1 MTIASMGNS
10 QIGVLKNAIVE
21 NNEEDV
27 KGFIANQQ
35 TRPLLE
41 QKLNRKGDTA
51 IVFCARHGRLN
62 LIELLV
68 NAGCN
73 LKAVNHDNKN
83 ALDVSL
89 QALLPDDGN
98 ILHHHFC
105 PYSCAESEHT
115 FEFTDLIRY
124 LLRKGVTGQF
134 LNRLILFAMNNDNVI
149 KELIDL
155 LPDLTSTDYRIVGL
169 LLQVTVWYEQYGN
182 LLMLLQGGANIDD
195 FWRATFMPTI
205 RPSQSFQHAPWP
217 LEDEYEGEYEVTLPA
232 DSDAIQNLKLAF
244 IQDWRADWNDGENPN
259 AQFRAGLQL
268 TPDGA
273 VYFIRASSSR
283 WLMSQI
289 IADVNKYLPKS
300 CSGPDLRNSRLI
312 DYMITADYPFSVE
325 ECTHVQLKFGIE
337 FKEYE
342 DYRNS
347 VRSLRHLCRAVIRAS
362 CHLNVFYAMKRLKN
376 VPNTLKDYLT
386 ISTPLV

>member
-1 MTIASMGNS
+1 MGNS

-21 NNEEDV
+21 NNEEVV
-27 KGFIANQQ
+27 KGLIANQQ

-115 FEFTDLIRY
+115 FEFNDLIRY

-155 LPDLTSTDYRIVGL
+155 LPDLSSTDYRIVGL
-169 LLQVTVWYEQYGN
+169 LLQVTVWYEQFDN
-182 LLMLLQGGANIDD
+182 LLTLLQDGAKIDD

-205 RPSQSFQHAPWP
+205 RPSQSFQHTPWP
-217 LEDEYEGEYEVTLPA
+217 IEDEYEGEYEVSLPA

-300 CSGPDLRNSRLI
+300 CSGPDLKNSRLI

-342 DYRNS
+342 DYRTS
-347 VRSLRHLCRAVIRAS
+347 VRSLRHLCRAVIRAN
-362 CHLNVFYAMKRLKN
+362 CHRNVFYAMKRLKN

-386 ISTPLV
+386 ISTPLA

>member
-1 MTIASMGNS
+1 MGNS

-21 NNEEDV
+21 NNEEVV
-27 KGFIANQQ
+27 KGLIANQQ

-115 FEFTDLIRY
+115 FVFNDLIRY

-155 LPDLTSTDYRIVGL
+155 LPDLSSTDYRIVGL
-169 LLQVTVWYEQYGN
+169 LLQVTVWYEQFDN
-182 LLMLLQGGANIDD
+182 LLTLLQDGANIDD

-205 RPSQSFQHAPWP
+205 RPSQSFQHTPWP
-217 LEDEYEGEYEVTLPA
+217 IEDEYEGEYEVSLPA

-300 CSGPDLRNSRLI
+300 CSGPDLKNSRLI

-342 DYRNS
+342 DYRTS
-347 VRSLRHLCRAVIRAS
+347 VRSLRHLCRAVIRAN
-362 CHLNVFYAMKRLKN
+362 CHLNVFYALKRLKN

>member
-21 NNEEDV
+21 NNEEV
-27 KGFIANQQ
+27 IKGLIANQQ
-35 TRPLLE
+35 TKPLLE

-51 IVFCARHGRLN
+51 IIFCARHGRLN

-73 LKAVNHDNKN
+73 LKAVNSDNKN

-105 PYSCAESEHT
+105 PYSCAESEHS

-149 KELIDL
+149 QELIDL

-169 LLQVTVWYEQYGN
+169 LLQVTVWYEQFDN
-182 LLMLLQGGANIDD
+182 LLTLLQGGANIDD

-205 RPSQSFQHAPWP
+205 RPSQSFQHTPWP
-217 LEDEYEGEYEVTLPA
+217 MEDEYEGEYEVSLPA

-342 DYRNS
+342 DYRTS
-347 VRSLRHLCRAVIRAS
+347 VRSLRHLCRAVIRAN

-386 ISTPLV
+386 ISAPLV

>member
-1 MTIASMGNS
+1 MGNS

-21 NNEEDV
+21 NNEEVV
-27 KGFIANQQ
+27 KGLIANQQ

-115 FEFTDLIRY
+115 FEFNDLIRY

-155 LPDLTSTDYRIVGL
+155 LPDLSSTDYRIVGL
-169 LLQVTVWYEQYGN
+169 LLQVIVWYEQFDN
-182 LLMLLQGGANIDD
+182 LLTLLQDGANIDD

-205 RPSQSFQHAPWP
+205 RPSQSFQHTPWP
-217 LEDEYEGEYEVTLPA
+217 IEDEYEGEYEVSLPA

-300 CSGPDLRNSRLI
+300 CSGPDLKNSRLI

-342 DYRNS
+342 DYRTS
-347 VRSLRHLCRAVIRAS
+347 VRSLRHLCRAVIRAN
-362 CHLNVFYAMKRLKN
+362 CHRNVFYAMKRLKN